1 MAEEAE
7 VDIGFVEIS
16 GGYDA
21 SHFGGNA
28 GYQFG
33 AFAFFRRERIS
44 GIEGRSIFEFVAEA
58 GEVFLA
64 PGFQDAVREGA
75 IAPNPDYIH
84 IRPYRHFPQ
93 FSPLLRVFFPCI
105 LPHVSDMDRVPMI
118 QLTRLNHVPLV
129 LNADLIEQIE
139 TTPDTVIS
147 MTTGQKIRVLESAE
161 EIVERV
167 ISFRRQIRDGPE
179 THPAAPTTAG

>member
-1 MAEEAE
+1 
-7 VDIGFVEIS
+7 
-16 GGYDA
+16 
-21 SHFGGNA
+21 
-28 GYQFG
+28 
-33 AFAFFRRERIS
+33 
-44 GIEGRSIFEFVAEA
+44 
-58 GEVFLA
+58 
-64 PGFQDAVREGA
+64 
-75 IAPNPDYIH
+75 
-84 IRPYRHFPQ
+84 
-93 FSPLLRVFFPCI
+93 
-105 LPHVSDMDRVPMI
+105 MI